1 MIAIELNLIEERPK
15 QILMIAPSLLAE
27 SLALQ
32 LTSQDSSLEII
43 LDVKDLNT
51 LPKLIL
57 FCLEDIELSNSI
69 KLEIHRL
76 KERWDQSPILIVI
89 PKSIKLSS
97 NDLMTFGSEGIIQD
111 PTIDLLKESINI
123 LLGGGRVFKINNE
136 TNYNADKINNSYGLG
151 HWLLTSG
158 LSQINKDIITIEYII
173 EKESISPL
181 YLFILIG
188 RKRELFTA
196 RKLILWLWG
205 PLEVL
210 IESPSRKLKKDNL
223 STIKKYS
230 TDITIK
236 NYSSKEIWKVIYKRV
251 NERLQDD
258 LTNMT
263 DDLAALFSLNNIKRT
278 NLIKTLLNEF
288 SILINKFDSKIEQD
302 LELEFENSLQSIT
315 PELRA
320 NTLRNFIDSYDR
332 LQRNDVDVSISEFL
346 VNNSELGIVDEELPS
361 INIIID
367 PILKNK
373 PILIDGEY
381 LSVEDP
387 RAIIQLEMLLLNWI
401 FRTAELISEEI
412 ISSCSEWPELRKYFL
427 NKELI
432 STRELERKRNQI
444 NTQNQLQNIFKKPV
458 RLYESK
464 RLYYTVNN
472 NKVEK
477 IIILEPRDDEL
488 KKLDWAQRQIAF
500 LIELRDALAPQVQAM
515 IQYLGDL
522 IVLILTK
529 VVGRSIGLI
538 GRGIAQ
544 GMGKS
549 LSKG

>member
-1 MIAIELNLIEERPK
+1 
-15 QILMIAPSLLAE
+15 MIAPTLLGE

-32 LTSQDSSLEII
+32 LTSQDNNLEII
-43 LDVKDLNT
+43 LNKKDIIG

-57 FCLEDIELSNSI
+57 FCLEEVELSSSI
-69 KLEIHRL
+69 KLEILKL

-97 NDLMTFGSEGIIQD
+97 ADLMTFGSEGVIQD
-111 PTIDLLKESINI
+111 PTVELLRDTINI
-123 LLGGGRVFKINNE
+123 LLGGGRVFKINKE
-136 TNYNADKINNSYGLG
+136 TNLNANSIHNSYGLG

-158 LSQINKDIITIEYII
+158 LSQIHKDLHTIDQMIG
-173 EKESISPL
+173 KKSINAF
-181 YLFILIG
+181 YLFILLG
-188 RKRELFTA
+188 RRRELLTA
-196 RKLILWLWG
+196 KRLIIWLWG

-210 IESPSRKLKKDNL
+210 MPSPVKNNRNKSTKLIN
-223 STIKKYS
+223 KYS

-236 NYSSKEIWKVIYKRV
+236 NTSSNELWNVIYKRV
-251 NERLQDD
+251 KEKLQDD
-258 LTNMT
+258 LINST
-263 DDLAALFSLNNIKRT
+263 DELAALYSLNISKRS
-278 NLIKTLLNEF
+278 NLLKTLLHEF
-288 SILINKFDSKIEQD
+288 SIIINKLSSSNNRKKEFDEI
-302 LELEFENSLQSIT
+302 LNSIT

-332 LQRNDVDVSISEFL
+332 LQKNGVEVFISDFL
-346 VNNSELGIVDEELPS
+346 VHNAELGIIDDELPS
-361 INIIID
+361 ISLIID
-367 PILKNK
+367 PILNNK

-381 LSVEDP
+381 LSLEDP
-387 RAIIQLEMLLLNWI
+387 RSIIQLETFILNWI
-401 FRTAELISEEI
+401 FRTAEIVSEEI

-427 NKELI
+427 NEELV
-432 STRELERKRNQI
+432 STRELERKRNHI
-444 NTQNQLQNIFKKPV
+444 NTNNQLQNLFKKPV

-464 RLYYTVNN
+464 RLFYTIR
-472 NKVEK
+472 NKKIEK

-488 KKLDWAQRQIAF
+488 KQLDWAQRQIA
-500 LIELRDALAPQVQAM
+500 LIIELRDALAPQVQAI

-544 GMGKS
+544 GMGRN